1 MVYKDWIPSHG
12 WTWTFAL
19 PWSFSFQWMIMIN
32 WLVSEC
38 PSVRRSFI
46 HACHRLSLHAFI
58 VHDHNHCH
66 LSSLIS
72 LTFSLSLSFVPS
84 YLLLAF
90 LFCCRLPALW
100 VYRDDFILEH
110 SLPVQWAAVDY
121 LHLFPPSLVP
131 VDTAIDTWDARLSM
145 GHSNCFPFSPWVTKN
160 LRLPSINP

>member
-1 MVYKDWIPSHG
+1 MQLTSCSKPSISLHG
-12 WTWTFAL
+12 IKL
-19 PWSFSFQWMIMIN
+19 PLNFLEFYSSTILFLYGSI
-32 WLVSEC
+32 
-38 PSVRRSFI
+38 VRRSLM
-46 HACHRLSLHAFI
+46 HACHGLLLHAF
-58 VHDHNHCH
+58 HRSWYHSHCH
-66 LSSLIS
+66 LSSLS
-72 LTFSLSLSFVPS
+72 LLTFSLSLSFVPS
-84 YLLLAF
+84 YLLQAF
-90 LFCCRLPALW
+90 LLRCRLPALW